1 MIAVAMGIAALGSQ
15 ARAGILVDVSQDGA
29 NVVMNGSGTID
40 FTGLSIVGDGGI
52 QPAIS
57 AASGRVILGPV
68 SATGADI
75 YGGLTGPASFGS
87 GGGFSPSSGS
97 GDSFGLWASNNG
109 FGEPIL
115 LIHGSQMS
123 GETFT
128 SSDTYDNTTI
138 AGLGLTSGT
147 YVWTWG
153 NGSNQ
158 SFTVNIAGTSVP
170 EPSTLIMGAT
180 AAGLLGGLA
189 IYRRRRG
196 NS

>member
-1 MIAVAMGIAALGSQ
+1 MIAVAMGMAALSGQ
-15 ARAGILVDVSQDGA
+15 ARAGIVVDISQDGA

-40 FTGLSIVGDGGI
+40 FTGLTIVGDGGI
-52 QPAIS
+52 QPSIF
-57 AASGRVILGPV
+57 AASGRVLLGPV
-68 SATGADI
+68 SATGADV

-109 FGEPIL
+109 FGFPIL

-123 GETFT
+123 GEMFT

-138 AGLGLTSGT
+138 AGLGLTPGT

-153 NGSNQ
+153 TGSDQ
-158 SFTVNIAGTSVP
+158 SFTLNIAGTSVP
-170 EPSTLIMGAT
+170 EPSSLAMAAT
-180 AAGLLGGLA
+180 ALGLLGG
-189 IYRRRRG
+189 ITFRRRR
-196 NS
+196 SKV